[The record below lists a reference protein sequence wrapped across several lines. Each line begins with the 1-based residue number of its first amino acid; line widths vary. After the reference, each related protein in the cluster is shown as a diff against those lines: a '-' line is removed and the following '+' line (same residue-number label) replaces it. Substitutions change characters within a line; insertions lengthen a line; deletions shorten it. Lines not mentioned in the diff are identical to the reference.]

1 MQMNS
6 LIHSMLYFFGKVPIL
21 DPFLCSNRQILP
33 KNFLN
38 ESTIEFQLE
47 TDRNIFADL
56 RSTRLFIR
64 GRVINWDG
72 TRLDNAEE
80 TLLVNNALHSLFFN
94 LEVCLNN
101 EQVHRP
107 ILFMLI
113 KLLSLLNFQGQKERR
128 KPISMSKDIVTKL
141 NQLIFTKDHF

>member
-6 LIHSMLYFFGKVPIL
+6 LFHSMLYFFGKFPIL
-21 DPFLCSNRQILP
+21 DPFLRSNRQILP

-47 TDRNIFADL
+47 TDRNILADL

-72 TRLDNAEE
+72 T
-80 TLLVNNALHSLFFN
+80 F
-94 LEVCLNN
+94 
-101 EQVHRP
+101 
-107 ILFMLI
+107 
-113 KLLSLLNFQGQKERR
+113 G
-128 KPISMSKDIVTKL
+128 
-141 NQLIFTKDHF
+141 